1 MKHPYS
7 VRLAAVQHY
16 LSGKATLAETARHFH
31 VGESP
36 LIRWVRAFRNQGEAG
51 LTHRLTRH
59 YSPEFKLRVVR
70 YVLDNRCSSADAS
83 AHFAIPNE
91 TVIQNWLRKYRS
103 GGSVALVNRR
113 SGPAMKTNK
122 PDEDKSFSDMTHKEL
137 LRELEYLRAE
147 NAYLKKL
154 KALREENGLREQQQK
169 QK

>member
-16 LSGKATLAETARHFH
+16 LLGKATLAETARHFH

-103 GGSVALVNRR
+103 GGSVALVT
-113 SGPAMKTNK
+113 STNHL
-122 PDEDKSFSDMTHKEL
+122 PMEVFGMGTGEYL
-137 LRELEYLRAE
+137 LR
-147 NAYLKKL
+147 KS
-154 KALREENGLREQQQK
+154 QK
-169 QK
+169 QTFYNEKYGSDGWWYWDAYSSPSAEAMPPFRGS